1 MAILLINIV
10 ILTISLVDLYKFF
23 VTSFVII
30 AEIQFQIFRFMYKV
44 NYNIALIGFGG
55 VNRALANIISINP
68 EKFYS
73 EMGFTIRI
81 VAVSDIFLGS
91 VYSPEGIDLALLKD
105 LPVAEGAFASLP
117 NGNAKADNENII
129 KNSNSD
135 IVIEAT
141 VTDSVT
147 GQPATSHCRWAL
159 SNGKHVS
166 TTNKGPIAF
175 AEKELMDLALIN
187 NVSFEYEGV
196 VMSGTPVLRFADKLM
211 KGSEINKFAG
221 IMNGTANYVLGLV
234 EQGQTFTDAIT
245 SAQQQGFAEADPTA
259 DVEGKDVMLK
269 VIVLANRLWGANLT
283 QDDVK
288 CEGITGLSEAMVK
301 EAVAEGKHW
310 KLIGKASKQDDGSII
325 ASVSPEKL
333 DLFHPL
339 GGINGVVNAITFTS
353 GMLGD
358 VTISGPGAGR
368 TETAYAILSDIIA
381 IHQSA
386 KV

>member
-1 MAILLINIV
+1 
-10 ILTISLVDLYKFF
+10 
-23 VTSFVII
+23 
-30 AEIQFQIFRFMYKV
+30 MYKV

-301 EAVAEGKHW
+301 EAVADGKHW

>member
-1 MAILLINIV
+1 MHKI
-10 ILTISLVDLYKFF
+10 
-23 VTSFVII
+23 
-30 AEIQFQIFRFMYKV
+30 

-68 EKFYS
+68 ENFYR
-73 EMGFTIRI
+73 EMGFNIRI

-91 VYSPEGIDLALLKD
+91 VYSPEGIDLDLLNE
-105 LPVAEGAFASLP
+105 LPVAEGAFASLR
-117 NGNAKADNENII
+117 NGNAKADNEDII
-129 KNSNSD
+129 KNSNAD
-135 IVIEAT
+135 IIVEAT

-147 GQPATSHCRWAL
+147 GQAATSHCRWAL
-159 SNGKHVS
+159 ANGKHVS
-166 TTNKGPIAF
+166 TTNKGPLAF

-196 VMSGTPVLRFADKLM
+196 VMSGTPILRFVGKLM
-211 KGSEINKFAG
+211 KGSEINKFTG

-245 SAQQQGFAEADPTA
+245 SAQQQGFAEADPSA

-288 CEGITGLSEAMVK
+288 CVGITCLSEAMVK
-301 EAVAEGKHW
+301 EAVAEGQHW
-310 KLIGKASKQDDGSII
+310 KLIGEASKKDDGSII
-325 ASVSPEKL
+325 ASVSPKKL

-339 GGINGVVNAITFTS
+339 SSINGVVNAITFTS

-381 IHQSA
+381 IHQR
-386 KV
+386 VNV

>member
-1 MAILLINIV
+1 M
-10 ILTISLVDLYKFF
+10 
-23 VTSFVII
+23 
-30 AEIQFQIFRFMYKV
+30 EIQFQIFRFMYKV

-55 VNRALANIISINP
+55 VSRALANIISINP

-135 IVIEAT
+135 IVVEAT

-159 SNGKHVS
+159 SNGKHIS
-166 TTNKGPIAF
+166 TTNKGPLAF
-175 AEKELMDLALIN
+175 AEKELMDLALTN

-196 VMSGTPVLRFADKLM
+196 VMSGTPVLRFADKLI

-301 EAVAEGKHW
+301 EAVAKGKHW

-325 ASVSPEKL
+325 ANVSPEKL

-353 GMLGD
+353 EMLGD